1 MSTFNLAQ
9 ILYKAFFFVTTKE
22 RSRIKLKEWWDSTL
36 KYVHDGTWKH
46 QTEDMWSGERTRKS
60 VLTSKNGVIKQKRD
74 YTPVSSPLQAGIKI
88 SFIRLG
94 QAAALFAHLSSH
106 PFLLVSASSSFLSF
120 PYSWERKEGNCLVQ
134 DCDPALRTSTHP
146 PSLHGSKKSNTKK
159 KQKKTA
165 VRLLTLQHKFWN
177 LH

>member
-1 MSTFNLAQ
+1 
-9 ILYKAFFFVTTKE
+9 
-22 RSRIKLKEWWDSTL
+22 
-36 KYVHDGTWKH
+36 
-46 QTEDMWSGERTRKS
+46 MWSGERTRKS
-60 VLTSKNGVIKQKRD
+60 VLTSKNGALKQKRD

-146 PSLHGSKKSNTKK
+146 PYMAQRNPIQKKNKKKLQYACLRSNTNFGIFIRFIFRKS
-159 KQKKTA
+159 QCA
-165 VRLLTLQHKFWN
+165 YY
-177 LH
+177 